1 MICNANV
8 IQTGDNLR
16 QYNIA
21 LTIIDNNGLGKK
33 KHTIRNYRTT
43 VRSVFNFTICH
54 ESLFLFKFVSAFARS
69 LLDNN

>member
-33 KHTIRNYRTT
+33 NIQYVIIELPLDRCLTLLFVMNHSFCSN
-43 VRSVFNFTICH
+43 SFQL
-54 ESLFLFKFVSAFARS
+54 SLGLC
-69 LLDNN
+69 